1 MNRKLLTAIMTTI
14 QILLLMLAGMPA
26 AAADG
31 GIVSGS
37 VYYDSNG
44 NSQPELG
51 EANVPNATVYVE
63 LTGAETP
70 FVVTT
75 DAAGYFVL
83 TGLPLGVYRLW
94 AEDAKHNRSAVVELG
109 EVTGASSVELPIVY
123 DVPNEIEET
132 SVANLYL
139 PLVTAD

>member
-26 AAADG
+26 VAADG

-83 TGLPLGVYRLW
+83 TGLPRLCSDSMMIANSLRAAW
-94 AEDAKHNRSAVVELG
+94 ASGRA
-109 EVTGASSVELPIVY
+109 
-123 DVPNEIEET
+123 
-132 SVANLYL
+132 
-139 PLVTAD
+139 